1 MSFFTSGAPSSL
13 GTLVATEMDTF
24 DFALTLAHTNMYSFG
39 NLVDD
44 MFEDMFPAVA
54 GNDEACTNDD
64 MAEDFGVEV
73 ADDDYEMVSTEHSE
87 SVEADADTKDI
98 PTYNRYSIP
107 SVVYSDFD
115 CYSMIS
121 LGFSMDDDSSH
132 ALGLDDDLEDK
143 NSDIITER
151 MADNCGVTQ
160 SMADNCSVAESIT
173 NNSSVFKSIA
183 DYCSVTSTDPMQS
196 EALAI
201 ADESKAFFNG
211 LSERDR
217 STLSV
222 ALCVVLE
229 ESAGK
234 AVPRVEYIKVYC
246 VVRMALRFR
255 ARGEMNITPEL
266 LFMAAGINM
275 MGVDDALG
283 WLYPVIEEFCR
294 THLYDKGFG
303 CDFA

>member
-1 MSFFTSGAPSSL
+1 MSFFTSSAPSSD
-13 GTLVATEMDTF
+13 TLVATEMDTF
-24 DFALTLAHTNMYSFG
+24 DFTLTLAHTNVYSFG
-39 NLVDD
+39 NLV
-44 MFEDMFPAVA
+44 EDMFKDMFPVVA
-54 GNDEACTNDD
+54 GNNKACTDD
-64 MAEDFGVEV
+64 DIAEDFGAEV
-73 ADDDYEMVSTEHSE
+73 ADDYYEVVNSEHAKF
-87 SVEADADTKDI
+87 VEADADARVIATS
-98 PTYNRYSIP
+98 NRYSIL
-107 SVVYSDFD
+107 SIVYRDFN
-115 CYSMIS
+115 CYSIIS
-121 LGFSMDDDSSH
+121 LEFSMDGDSSH
-132 ALGLDDDLEDK
+132 ALGLDDDLKGK
-143 NSDIITER
+143 NSDMVTER
-151 MADNCGVTQ
+151 MADNCGVTE

-173 NNSSVFKSIA
+173 DNGSVSKSIA
-183 DYCSVTSTDPMQS
+183 GYCSVTSTDPVQS

-201 ADESKAFFNG
+201 ADESKSFFNG

-217 STLSV
+217 STLRV

-283 WLYPVIEEFCR
+283 WLYPVIEDFCR
-294 THLYDKGFG
+294 THLYDKGIS
-303 CDFA
+303 CEFA